1 MDYIGKLG
9 KVQGKVDIKLVLTQ
23 VEFRRIPEST
33 FLPEE
38 TMARI
43 QRKAKTHNMYVIW
56 PSSSLSYN
64 SDKVRYMYFSPPTT
78 LHPPPSFSLLSF
90 PHHPHKLQTFHH
102 HHHHLLPSNP
112 AADADADAAPA
123 IHQSIV
129 EDLPP
134 PPAAAPAPPA
144 APLLPV

>member
-1 MDYIGKLG
+1 
-9 KVQGKVDIKLVLTQ
+9 
-23 VEFRRIPEST
+23 
-33 FLPEE
+33 
-38 TMARI
+38 
-43 QRKAKTHNMYVIW
+43 MYVIW

-64 SDKVRYMYFSPPTT
+64 SDKVGGKVHVLLTT
-78 LHPPPSFSLLSF
+78 HHPPLSFSLLSF
-90 PHHPHKLQTFHH
+90 PRHPHNLQTFHR
-102 HHHHLLPSNP
+102 HHHLLPSNP

-134 PPAAAPAPPA
+134 PPPPAAPAPPP